1 MRFSLF
7 LFYLLLPLSAE
18 AAFKITSD
26 TLDKKRPL
34 DKKTIK
40 DTLYIY
46 EVEDKIE
53 GPDKVL
59 HAEPLF
65 IDLIRDL
72 GARKGEAEWNFGF
85 GLTDQLDYDRYDMLI
100 EYEFAPIHR
109 LGVEF
114 EVPVTIYSARSE
126 GFVPSNRIE
135 SLKAAVQWSFFVSE
149 DIATSMALGYIN
161 ELELS
166 SLNVLRQAPFFKGN
180 LYNPFF
186 IAAKRWGYNFHTMIY
201 TGLRIEHT
209 FFKTAPLFFEYE
221 WHTNIHYMIRGT
233 RNFIGIE
240 INKYF
245 SDREA
250 SITLRPQMR
259 LGIADNVLIGIVV
272 SVPLRRDADRFGIF
286 FRLIY
291 EPPH

>member
-1 MRFSLF
+1 MLRALNLAFFFISF
-7 LFYLLLPLSAE
+7 MPLAH
-18 AAFKITSD
+18 AVVRAPAD
-26 TLDKKRPL
+26 TLDKR
-34 DKKTIK
+34 TIR

-72 GARKGEAEWNFGF
+72 GARQGEAEWNVGF
-85 GLTDQLDYDRYDMLI
+85 GLTDRLDYDKYYMLI
-100 EYEFAPIHR
+100 EYEFAPIYH

-114 EVPVTIYSARSE
+114 EVPMTLYSARS
-126 GFVPSNRIE
+126 GDGLVPSNRIE

-149 DIATSMALGYIN
+149 AISTSMALGYIH

-166 SLNVLRQAPFFKGN
+166 DLDVISRAPFFKGN

-201 TGLRIEHT
+201 TGLRIEHE
-209 FFKTAPLFFEYE
+209 FFKATPLFFEYE
-221 WHTNIHYMIRGT
+221 WHTNLHYMIRGT

-240 INKYF
+240 IAKYF
-245 SDREA
+245 SAEDAR
-250 SITLRPQMR
+250 ITLRPQMR
-259 LGIADNVLIGIVV
+259 LGITDNVLIGIVFN
-272 SVPLRRDADRFGIF
+272 VPLRRDTERFGVF

-291 EPPH
+291 EPPHL

>member
-1 MRFSLF
+1 MRRSLQQIVGLAFAFSILAANT
-7 LFYLLLPLSAE
+7 LAARPLN
-18 AAFKITSD
+18 
-26 TLDKKRPL
+26 TLDR
-34 DKKTIK
+34 KTIR

-46 EVEDKIE
+46 EVEDKKE
-53 GPDKVL
+53 GEKVL

-72 GARKGEAEWNFGF
+72 GARQGEAEWNIGF
-85 GLTDQLDYDRYDMLI
+85 GLTDRLDYDKYLMLI
-100 EYEFAPIHR
+100 EYEFAPFYH
-109 LGVEF
+109 LGMEF
-114 EVPVTIYSARSE
+114 EIPVTLYSARADI
-126 GFVPSNRIE
+126 VAPSNRIE
-135 SLKAAVQWSFFVSE
+135 SLKAAMQWSFFVSE
-149 DIATSMALGYIN
+149 EISTSMALGYIN

-166 SLNVLRQAPFFKGN
+166 DLDIIHRGPIFKSN

-186 IAAKRWGYNFHTMIY
+186 IAAKRWGNNFHTMVYAGI
-201 TGLRIEHT
+201 RIEQP
-209 FFKTAPLFFEYE
+209 FFKAVPVSVEYE

-233 RNFIGIE
+233 RNFIGLE

-245 SDREA
+245 DGERFNA
-250 SITLRPQMR
+250 VFRPQMR

-272 SVPLRRDADRFGIF
+272 GLPLVRSSERLSIF